1 MSKVSKRQIEDLLA
15 RWPETQAKLLAAGA
29 SERDVLAAFMPL
41 KALMHDKG
49 IWEPQKF
56 DTAELLDGI
65 LAVRAFLR
73 LQQDIQAN
81 TEDLSLANTAVAES
95 LYDGATADLTALI
108 FEVHRIVNAQERRG
122 GVDEDKAIKQELYN
136 LFERGGL
143 AKQRRQEDQWS
154 CMIRYIIL
162 NRPDDDMK
170 QRKKWA
176 QQEFVEQ
183 LHIWTEKTKGRDWK
197 LLEGHW
203 SRYGDP
209 ILLSDVDA
217 RITDAAEKKF
227 CRDYLRQPLRS
238 DRRKRAK
245 KLEK

>member
-15 RWPETQAKLLAAGA
+15 RWPESQAKLLAEGA
-29 SERDVLAAFMPL
+29 SEKDVLDAFMPL

-49 IWEPQKF
+49 IWEAPKF

-65 LAVRAFLR
+65 LAVREFFR
-73 LQQDIQAN
+73 LQKDIQAD
-81 TEDLSLANTAVAES
+81 TEDLSLANTALAET
-95 LYDGATADLTALI
+95 LHDGVTADLAAFI

-143 AKQRRQEDQWS
+143 AKQRRQEDRWKV
-154 CMIRYIIL
+154 MIRYIIL

-176 QQEFVEQ
+176 QQEFVEE
-183 LHIWTEKTKGRDWK
+183 LLIWTEKTKGRDWK
-197 LLEGHW
+197 LLEEYW

-209 ILLSDVDA
+209 IPLSDIDEKY
-217 RITDAAEKKF
+217 TDAVAKKF
-227 CRDYLRQPLRS
+227 CKDYLRQPLRS